1 MVLFDNIDTEN
12 RDVKERFT
20 DKIQQKENESMLH
33 ETLNGTWKMR
43 ELSQNHWL
51 DARIPGSV
59 MSTLLEHGKA
69 PDPHYRLNEY
79 EVREL
84 FRKDYEF
91 LREFTVSGELFA
103 KDRIELLCFGLDT
116 LAEVYINDIL
126 LAKTNNMHRTW
137 RFDCKSILNKGV
149 NQIRIVFRA
158 PITYIESYEPDEH
171 KEISYIA
178 AGAMRGNQYLRKAH
192 CMFGW
197 DWGAQLP
204 DAGIWRDIEL
214 IGYSEGRIEEVEI
227 LQNHGK
233 NKVELKINTE
243 LQLLGKGSYTLEYTL
258 TTPQHKEFTYRKE
271 VNGSSNE
278 LSIDVEQPQLWW
290 PNGYGEQP
298 LYQLSVILKNSK
310 EQLNHKEFTLGLR
323 TMTVSQEKD
332 EWGSE
337 FAFMVN
343 GVKIFAKGADYIP
356 EDLVYSRI
364 TRDGIQYLLDSC
376 VRANFNC
383 IRVWGGGYYPS
394 DTFFEICDQ
403 LGLVVWQDLMYAC
416 NVYDVTEDFE
426 KNIIEETKDNVK
438 RIRHHASLGLWCG
451 NNELESAW
459 CEWPDFQ
466 PHSAQLRA
474 DYIKQ
479 FEYILPKAVKESDHA
494 TFFWPSSPSSGG
506 CFDNPVDENRG
517 DTHYWAVWH
526 GLKPFED
533 YRNYYFR
540 FCSEFGFQSFPS
552 IKTVNTYTE
561 EEDRNIFSRVMESH
575 QKNDAANGKMLYYLS
590 ENFLYPQD
598 FDSLLYVTQILQ
610 GVAIKFGVEH
620 WRRHRGRCMG
630 AVYWQLNDDWPVA
643 SWASIDYFGRWKALH
658 YMAKNFFAPV
668 AGTIARSNTTIE
680 AHIQNESMADQKCRV
695 VMTLRKMDF
704 TVLKQDTF
712 EASVPALTAVKL
724 GEIDYGEL
732 VEGLEEKVYVEA
744 VFTDEAGNQSTEVEI
759 FVRFKHLDLEPAEIK
774 VNVTEEQE
782 EYVLEVSSDRL
793 ACFVE
798 LDFEDADAI
807 FSDNYF
813 YLASGN
819 PKIVRLNKADQQ
831 GTLLS
836 DAEDLKSRLR
846 IRSLRDTY

>member
-1 MVLFDNIDTEN
+1 
-12 RDVKERFT
+12 
-20 DKIQQKENESMLH
+20 MLH
-33 ETLNGTWKMR
+33 ETLNGNWKMR
-43 ELSQNHWL
+43 EISQNHWL
-51 DARIPGSV
+51 NAEIPGSV
-59 MSTLLEHGKA
+59 MSVLLSHDKA

-91 LREFTVSGELFA
+91 IREFTVSEELYE
-103 KDRIELLCFGLDT
+103 KERVELVCYGLDT
-116 LAEVYINDIL
+116 LAEIYLNDIL

-137 RFDCKSILNKGV
+137 RFECKSFLNRGE

-158 PITYIESYEPDEH
+158 PITYIESYEPGEH
-171 KEISYIA
+171 KDISYIA

-197 DWGAQLP
+197 DWGAQVP

-214 IGYSEGRIEEVEI
+214 LGYSEGRVKDVEI
-227 LQNHGK
+227 LQNHK
-233 NKVELKINTE
+233 KDQVTLNINTE
-243 LQLLGKGSYTLEYTL
+243 LMLLDEGSFLLEYTL
-258 TTPQHKEFTYRKE
+258 TTPSNQEITYLRKVEGNNNDYSIIVKE
-271 VNGSSNE
+271 
-278 LSIDVEQPQLWW
+278 PQLWW

-298 LYQLSVILKNSK
+298 LYHLTVALKRAD
-310 EQLNHKEFTLGLR
+310 LLLDHKEFTLGLR
-323 TMTVSQEKD
+323 TMTISQEKD

-343 GVKIFAKGADYIP
+343 GIKIFAKGADYIP

-364 TRDGIQYLLDSC
+364 TGDRIEYLLDSC
-376 VRANFNC
+376 IRANFNC
-383 IRVWGGGYYPS
+383 VRVWGGGYYPS
-394 DTFFEICDQ
+394 DTFYEICDR
-403 LGLVVWQDLMYAC
+403 LGLIVWQDLMYAC
-416 NVYDVTEDFE
+416 NVYDLTREFE
-426 KNIIEETKDNVK
+426 ENIIEETRDNVK

-459 CEWPDFQ
+459 YIWPAFQ

-479 FEYILPKAVKESDHA
+479 FEYVLPKAVEESDHS

-506 CFDNPVDENRG
+506 CFDNPIDENRG
-517 DTHYWAVWH
+517 DTHYWDVWH

-561 EEDRNIFSRVMESH
+561 EEDRNIFSKVMESH

-590 ENFLYPQD
+590 ENFLYPKD
-598 FDSLLYVTQILQ
+598 FESLLYVTQILQ
-610 GVAIKFGVEH
+610 GIAIKFGVEH

-658 YMAKNFFAPV
+658 YMAKNFFAPI
-668 AGTIARSNTTIE
+668 AGTVARTENTVE
-680 AHIQNESMADQKCRV
+680 AHIQNESRSDKKCKV
-695 VMTLRKMDF
+695 VMTLKRMDF
-704 TVLKQDTF
+704 TVIKQDTF
-712 EASVPALTAVKL
+712 EAKVPALSALKL
-724 GEIDYGEL
+724 GERDYTEL
-732 VEGLEEKVYVEA
+732 VAGIEEQVFVEA
-744 VFTDEAGNQSTEVEI
+744 VFTDEDGYQSTEIEI
-759 FVRFKHLDLEPAEIK
+759 FVRFKHLSLEKADICVK
-774 VNVTEEQE
+774 VTEEQE
-782 EYVLEVSSDRL
+782 EFVLEITSNRL
-793 ACFVE
+793 ACFLE

-813 YLASGN
+813 CLAGEKPKTVSISKSDIQGSMFGN
-819 PKIVRLNKADQQ
+819 AR
-831 GTLLS
+831 
-836 DAEDLKSRLR
+836 DLEQRLR
-846 IRSLRDTY
+846 IRSLKDTY

>member
-1 MVLFDNIDTEN
+1 
-12 RDVKERFT
+12 
-20 DKIQQKENESMLH
+20 MLH
-33 ETLNGTWKMR
+33 ETLNGNWKMR
-43 ELSQNHWL
+43 EVSQNDWL
-51 DARIPGSV
+51 VAEIPGSV
-59 MSTLLEHGKA
+59 MSALLNHGKA

-91 LREFTVSGELFA
+91 VRDFTVSEELFE
-103 KDRIELLCFGLDT
+103 KEKTELICYGLDT
-116 LAEVYINDIL
+116 LAEIYLNDSL

-137 RFDCKSILNKGV
+137 RFECKGLLNRGE

-158 PITYIESYEPDEH
+158 PITYIESYEPGEH

-178 AGAMRGNQYLRKAH
+178 AGAMKGNQYLRKAH

-204 DAGIWRDIEL
+204 DAGIWHDIEL

-227 LQNHGK
+227 LQTHRK
-233 NKVELKINTE
+233 DQVELRINSE
-243 LQLLGKGSYTLEYTL
+243 LTLLSTGSFMLEYTL
-258 TTPQHKEFTYRKE
+258 TTPANKEMIYHMPVEGGR
-271 VNGSSNE
+271 SSY
-278 LSIDVEQPQLWW
+278 SIIVEQPQLWW

-298 LYQLSVILKNSK
+298 LYHLSVVLKNK
-310 EQLNHKEFTLGLR
+310 DLLLDHKEFTLGLR
-323 TMTVSQEKD
+323 TMTISQEKD

-343 GVKIFAKGADYIP
+343 GIKIFAKGADYIP

-364 TRDGIQYLLDSC
+364 TRDRIEYLLDSC

-383 IRVWGGGYYPS
+383 VRVWGGGYYPS
-394 DTFFEICDQ
+394 DTFYDICDG
-403 LGLVVWQDLMYAC
+403 LGLIVWQDLMYAC
-416 NVYDVTEDFE
+416 NVYDLTREFE
-426 KNIIEETKDNVK
+426 ENIIEETRDNVK

-459 CEWPDFQ
+459 YVWPDFQ

-479 FEYILPKAVKESDHA
+479 FEYVLPKAVEESDHA

-506 CFDNPVDENRG
+506 CFDNPIDENRG
-517 DTHYWAVWH
+517 DTHYWDVWH

-552 IKTVNTYTE
+552 IKTVNTFTE

-575 QKNDAANGKMLYYLS
+575 QKNAAANGKMLYYLS
-590 ENFLYPQD
+590 ENFLYPKD
-598 FDSLLYVTQILQ
+598 FESLLYVTQVLQ
-610 GVAIKFGVEH
+610 GMAIKFGVEH

-643 SWASIDYFGRWKALH
+643 SWASIDYYGRWKALH

-668 AGTIARSNTTIE
+668 AGSIARTEHTIE
-680 AHIQNESMADQKCRV
+680 AHIQNERMVAKNCKV
-695 VMTLRKMDF
+695 VLTLRRMDF

-712 EASVPALTAVKL
+712 EAVIPALTAMKL
-724 GEIDYGEL
+724 GERDYTDLISGI
-732 VEGLEEKVYVEA
+732 EEQVFVEA
-744 VFTDEAGNQSTEVEI
+744 VFTDEDGYQSTEVEP
-759 FVRFKHLDLEPAEIK
+759 FVRFKHLSLEKAK
-774 VNVTEEQE
+774 LCVKVTEEQE
-782 EYVLEVSSDRL
+782 EFVLEVASNRL

-813 YLASGN
+813 NLTSGN
-819 PKIVRLNKADQQ
+819 PKIVRLRKSDIQ
-831 GTLLS
+831 GSQFSSTK
-836 DAEDLKSRLR
+836 DLEQRLKV
-846 IRSLRDTY
+846 RSLKDTY